1 MDTHIAASSTANGGV
16 THYFM
21 RIDYFIP
28 SQYSDDSLTL
38 TFELAGFS
46 AVY

>member
-21 RIDYFIP
+21 RIDYFI
-28 SQYSDDSLTL
+28 YHRNILTIL
-38 TFELAGFS
+38 
-46 AVY
+46 